1 MKCLIEELNQLDIL
15 PWGWVMLR
23 RTPNTDP
30 NDGFIEI
37 RFTGDVNLIK
47 ENATLQ
53 NQLSVAMSENQRLTK
68 HVEDYEAENAALKRE
83 SIWTGKRI
91 EIRRGDSWLR
101 EGHKGTAVGEP
112 VFVQQNWLPVLWDD
126 EEDPIFSKLA
136 AIALLTAEEQ
146 IPEFAGGTVPTYFSE
161 QDREETSE

>member
-1 MKCLIEELNQLDIL
+1 MGQTIL
-15 PWGWVMLR
+15 SKSVLR
-23 RTPNTDP
+23 R
-30 NDGFIEI
+30 
-37 RFTGDVNLIK
+37 VN
-47 ENATLQ
+47 A
-53 NQLSVAMSENQRLTK
+53 QLEASLSIAMSENQRLTK

-126 EEDPIFSKLA
+126 EEDPTFSKLGA
-136 AIALLTAEEQ
+136 VALLTAEEQ
-146 IPEFAGGTVPTYFSE
+146 EDEDATN
-161 QDREETSE
+161 

>member
-68 HVEDYEAENAALKRE
+68 HVDDYEEEVAALKRDNE
-83 SIWTGKRI
+83 RLQMAL
-91 EIRRGDSWLR
+91 GD
-101 EGHKGTAVGEP
+101 
-112 VFVQQNWLPVLWDD
+112 FDD
-126 EEDPIFSKLA
+126 
-136 AIALLTAEEQ
+136 ALLTAEEQ
-146 IPEFAGGTVPTYFSE
+146 E
-161 QDREETSE
+161 